1 MKRIISLLT
10 AMMLALICIPCSVF
24 AAPVGA
30 DVVFSANA
38 VADDV
43 TVSGTITPAGE
54 HKISYVVMY
63 DKDTDPSTVLPGDF
77 ETKVAAMG
85 EAVSNEDG
93 TFSTTFKVK
102 DKSTGEITTA
112 SYPLTYKVW
121 VTVDGYAIKVAGD
134 STDNKE
140 ISFYG
145 SKYLGK
151 IVDDI
156 NAAKRASDTAT
167 MKTLMETYYTRFA
180 FGNKVYDEQIN
191 KEVEGTKPNYDEFIG
206 LLTKLPT
213 VSNTDMSELDNQIT
227 DASVTT
233 LVNKAETD
241 EDIVNLIKDY
251 EAELGIKDSTEYETY
266 KTIIEDK
273 LKKEVRTYIL
283 NHASFN
289 STSEIAEA
297 FKVYTVMRSING
309 VVGWD
314 NIRQS
319 IEKNAASIRV
329 STTSYIDLTKV
340 TASMD
345 KSKVYGAMVGQDYAD
360 YAAVIAGFNNAVTAA
375 SGNTGSGVIINGGNG
390 SGGGSGSGG
399 AGFPAGTMNSSSSS
413 AGTSTDNSY
422 FNDLSGY
429 DWAKE
434 AIESLAKQNIING
447 KGGKTY
453 DPASTVLREEFV
465 KMIVLASGKYDEGAT
480 VDFNDV
486 DSDEWYYTY
495 IASAV
500 KNNIVSG
507 IGDGFFGTGE
517 RISREDMAVII
528 ARLMGFDEADTDV
541 SMFSDG
547 SEIADY
553 AKAAV
558 AFAAEKGII
567 KGDNGKF
574 NPKSAL
580 TRAEA
585 AVVLDR
591 YMAY

>member
-1 MKRIISLLT
+1 MKRIVSLLT
-10 AMMLALICIPCSVF
+10 AVMLILICIPSVF
-24 AAPVGA
+24 AASVDAEVKNLSVTAAA
-30 DVVFSANA
+30 DE
-38 VADDV
+38 V
-43 TVSGTITPAGE
+43 TVSGSVEPSGVQNV
-54 HKISYVVMY
+54 SYVVLY
-63 DKDTDPSTVLPGDF
+63 PGK
-77 ETKVAAMG
+77 TKADITPESFKSVVAATG
-85 EAVSNEDG
+85 EFKTNEDG
-93 TFSTTFKVK
+93 SFSKSFMVK
-102 DKSTGEITTA
+102 DNTDPDAVVDIDTY
-112 SYPLTYKVW
+112 YPRHYNIQLS
-121 VTVDGYAIKVAGD
+121 VDGYAMSITKQFDFSGSAYVSKVLAQINEKKAANDEAGIKNLI
-134 STDNKE
+134 TK
-140 ISFYG
+140 
-145 SKYLGK
+145 
-151 IVDDI
+151 
-156 NAAKRASDTAT
+156 
-167 MKTLMETYYTRFA
+167 YYTA
-180 FGNKVYDEQIN
+180 LSVNCSIYEEKIETIT
-191 KEVEGTKPNYDEFIG
+191 ENYDEFIK
-206 LLTKLPT
+206 LFTKLPQ
-213 VSNTDMSELDNQIT
+213 VSTTNFSELKNQFT
-227 DASVTT
+227 DASITT
-233 LVNKAETD
+233 LVNKASTD
-241 EDIVNLIKDY
+241 EDIVNLLKDY
-251 EAELGIKDSTEYETY
+251 EAEIGIKDSTEYETY

-340 TASMD
+340 TNTMD
-345 KSKVYGAMVGQDYAD
+345 KSKVYGAMVGQNYAD
-360 YAAVIAGFNNAVTAA
+360 YAAVIAGFNNAVAAA
-375 SGNTGSGVIINGGNG
+375 SGNTGSGVIINGG
-390 SGGGSGSGG
+390 SGGGSGSGGG
-399 AGFPAGTMNSSSSS
+399 AGFPAGTMNSSSS

-507 IGDGFFGTGE
+507 VGDGLFGTGD

-567 KGDNGKF
+567 KGDNGRF